1 MAGRGTDIK
10 LGQGVTDARTVSWAK
25 AKGMNPE
32 DLLPVDPI
40 RAEKI
45 KLDDD
50 GQVLE
55 VGGLHILGSERHES
69 RRIDRQLRGRC
80 GRQGD
85 PGATEFFLS
94 LEDDLMRLFGSER
107 IANVMDRMG
116 AQEGEVITHGLV
128 TKSIERAQKRVE
140 MNDFEARKRL
150 LDCDDVMN
158 QQREVVY
165 DMRLFALEGGEDLK
179 GEIWEMIEASA
190 RAALDEYVP
199 EGQPQEKWDLAGL
212 RRRILLDQ
220 FVVVSELPEVNDP
233 EHEYDRDDVEKWVIE
248 GLRNAF
254 HRKIESLGPHAE
266 PVMNS
271 IMLSVIDDKWKDHLY
286 DLDHLK
292 ASISFRGWGQKDPLV
307 EYKQEAYTMFVS
319 LMGDLRRSVA
329 QYFFRAQVGVPQPV
343 RRPPPQRL
351 QYSGPEDE
359 PGAQLARAA
368 EMRQPLGRSLVP
380 EAEPAQAAG
389 PVDELGMA
397 KSARSDTGVAVGGV
411 GGLPSASPDPRT
423 LVTNRGEDAGP
434 KKPVHATSEP
444 GRNDPCPCGS
454 GKKYKKCHPELI

>member
-1 MAGRGTDIK
+1 
-10 LGQGVTDARTVSWAK
+10 
-25 AKGMNPE
+25 
-32 DLLPVDPI
+32 
-40 RAEKI
+40 
-45 KLDDD
+45 
-50 GQVLE
+50 VLE
-55 VGGLHILGSERHES
+55 IGGLHILGS
-69 RRIDRQLRGRC
+69 
-80 GRQGD
+80 
-85 PGATEFFLS
+85 A
-94 LEDDLMRLFGSER
+94 EDDLMRLFGSER

-140 MNDFEARKRL
+140 MNNFEARKRL
-150 LDCDDVMN
+150 LDYDDVMN

-179 GEIWEMIEASA
+179 GEIWEMIEAAA
-190 RAALDEYVP
+190 RQALDEYVP
-199 EGQPQEKWDLAGL
+199 EGQTPEKWDLAGL

-220 FVVVSELPEVNDP
+220 FVVVSELPEVNNAD
-233 EHEYDRDDVEKWVIE
+233 HEYERDDVERWVIE

-266 PVMNS
+266 PVMS
-271 IMLSVIDDKWKDHLY
+271 FIMLSVIDDKWKDHLY

-329 QYFFRAQVGVPQPV
+329 QFFFRAQVGVPQQQ
-343 RRPPPQRL
+343 RRPQPQRL
-351 QYSGPEDE
+351 QYSGPEDA

-368 EMRQPLGRSLVP
+368 EMRQPLLRPLAREP
-380 EAEPAQAAG
+380 EPPQAG
-389 PVDELGMA
+389 QVDEFGMA
-397 KSARSDTGVAVGGV
+397 RSARSAGAVAVGGI

-423 LVTNRGEDAGP
+423 LVTNRGEETGP
-434 KKPVHATSEP
+434 KKPMHATKKP

-454 GKKYKKCHPELI
+454 GKKYKQCCGR